1 MTISSTSDG
10 RDDEMRLI
18 IAHDELKLLRGSD
31 IESVTADYI
40 FTNVF
45 EVAESPAGSTS
56 EASSIGVPDGIKFVP
71 YPAELQADVSYSDGR
86 DGSGLS
92 LVFRA
97 SAEGKTI
104 ELASLQER
112 VSDHVLIDGTWFPFA
127 PGARDELL
135 AALAEVGISDGGA
148 LSLRQYLAL
157 RQKYSGAYW
166 LLDRTDASDI
176 HPGINA
182 APPEGGLDLLTAK
195 LYPYQQSGWQWL
207 SYIHREGLGAILADE
222 MGLGKTLQIIAL
234 LSSPD
239 RVRVS
244 PSLIVAPST
253 VMENWRRE
261 ITRFSPSLCCFIHQG
276 AGRTGDYRLLSNY
289 DIIITSYDTI
299 VRDVSMFRMLEWQ
312 VVVLDE
318 AQAIKNPET
327 KRAIS
332 VKALRRIVGIAVTGT
347 PIENRLRDLWS
358 LMDFAVPSYLGSLED
373 FERTFDDDADS
384 ARRIEPQVSPLML
397 RRRVIEVAKDLP
409 PRIDIPQALTLSDL
423 EAAEYEKIR
432 LETLQQYGGA
442 AALVA
447 LTRLRMFCAHPM
459 LMDDVDWTGE
469 QALKFSKFQRLFE
482 LIDEVFA
489 NNEKLLVFT
498 SYNRVA
504 SLIKRTVRERYG
516 LFAETVNGETPIPE
530 RQDVIDAFTNVKG
543 PALLALNPRAAG
555 AGLNITAATHVVHYN
570 LEWNPAVEDQ
580 ASARAY
586 RRGQTRPVTIHR
598 LFFANTVEEVVDDRL
613 ARKREL
619 SETAVVGV
627 EGAES
632 DYADIARAL
641 HASPVRST

>member
-1 MTISSTSDG
+1 MPISSTSDG

-18 IAHDELKLLRGSD
+18 IARDELKLLRGSD

-45 EVAESPAGSTS
+45 EAAESPSPSKGNTA
-56 EASSIGVPDGIKFVP
+56 SIGIPEGIRFVP
-71 YPAELQADVSYSDGR
+71 YPAELQVDVSFSDSR
-86 DGSGLS
+86 SDSGLS

-104 ELASLQER
+104 ALSSLQKR
-112 VSDHVLIDGTWFPFA
+112 VSDHVLIDGSWFPFA

-166 LLDRTDASDI
+166 LLDHTDDTAV

-182 APPEGGLDLLTAK
+182 APPAGSLDLLTAK

-239 RVRVS
+239 RVSVS

-261 ITRFSPSLCCFIHQG
+261 ITRFSPSLRCFIHQG
-276 AGRTGDYRLLSNY
+276 AGRTGDYRLLSIH

-373 FERTFDDDADS
+373 FERAFDDDADS

-423 EAAEYEKIR
+423 EAAEYEKIK

-498 SYNRVA
+498 SYNHVA

-530 RQDVIDAFTNVKG
+530 RQDVIDDFTNVKG

-613 ARKREL
+613 TRKREL